1 MFYKIDSKTITFE
14 SENLNLI
21 QTQNPFTCCDFKN
34 KTEQIEWIE
43 STLKQYFSTTKVKVS
58 FVNIDG
64 EELTSLYSDS
74 PFVLKVESEMQNPF
88 TINAKIFVDGSEF
101 TQDVELIFTDG
112 VATSELTLSKSQKY
126 YLCFDEP
133 IVIEHDGD
141 TITSQILHELHE
153 YLIFIG
159 DNTPV

>member
-1 MFYKIDSKTITFE
+1 MFYRIDSKTITFE

-21 QTQNPFTCCDFKN
+21 QTKSPFTCCDFKN
-34 KTEQIEWIE
+34 KAEQVEWIE
-43 STLKQYFSTTKVKVS
+43 STLKEYFNTTKVKVS
-58 FVNIDG
+58 FANIDG

-74 PFVLKVESEMQNPF
+74 PFVLKVESEIKSPF
-88 TINAKIFVDGSEF
+88 TINAQLFVDDSNF
-101 TQDVELIFTDG
+101 SQDIELIFTDG
-112 VATSELTLSKSQKY
+112 IATSEITLSKSQKY

-133 IVIEHDGD
+133 IVIEHDGEPK
-141 TITSQILHELHE
+141 TLQIAHELHE